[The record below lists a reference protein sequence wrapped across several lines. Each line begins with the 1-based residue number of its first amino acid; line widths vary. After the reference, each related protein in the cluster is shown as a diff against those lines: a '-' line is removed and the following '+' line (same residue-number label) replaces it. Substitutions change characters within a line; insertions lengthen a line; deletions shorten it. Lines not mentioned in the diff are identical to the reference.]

1 MQILFCLVSCALK
14 RQVVVL
20 VETIFWKL
28 VALTPL
34 LLRIDLLTA
43 LFRS

>member
-1 MQILFCLVSCALK
+1 ML
-14 RQVVVL
+14 L